1 MASLIYNVIMFV
13 IQVASGTNGPP
24 TPAQGGSRAPGT
36 PIDDHIWILLAAGI
50 LFGIYIIYKKN
61 SSINKAS

>member
-1 MASLIYNVIMFV
+1 MASLIYNVILLV
-13 IQVASGTNGPP
+13 IQTASGSQGPP
-24 TPAQGGSRAPGT
+24 APSQNRGVGL